1 VTAGNAALYFAA
13 SYSLLYPAHAQYL
26 GFLAAGIGALH
37 LVLGWRLTNAP
48 ASQFTLGVA
57 LAFVTLA
64 VPIQF
69 AGFRVTMAWAMEGA
83 ALAWLAA
90 RFGGSW
96 LRVATA
102 AVLALAMIR
111 LMFSDLWLQGN
122 EFALL
127 GNARFLAFTVT
138 AVALWLT
145 AKFLSSAVAY
155 IPGHVVMLFGLSLE
169 LGTWVGRNVAVED
182 QTSVQN
188 VAISIL
194 MTVYAVMLV
203 MLGVATRTVLNRIL
217 GLGLVGLVVAKLYL
231 LDVWVV
237 GRVFRITA
245 FLALGVLLLV
255 VSFLYSRFKPN
266 LERWWKPDSA

>member
-1 VTAGNAALYFAA
+1 
-13 SYSLLYPAHAQYL
+13 
-26 GFLAAGIGALH
+26 
-37 LVLGWRLTNAP
+37 
-48 ASQFTLGVA
+48 
-57 LAFVTLA
+57 
-64 VPIQF
+64 
-69 AGFRVTMAWAMEGA
+69 
-83 ALAWLAA
+83 
-90 RFGGSW
+90 
-96 LRVATA
+96 
-102 AVLALAMIR
+102 MIR